1 MDFLSLDGW
10 IDGVRSFA
18 EQFTK
23 GFKRWQFGT
32 KKQLAFLEDFYLLVN
47 DGIPANRAIEMMAQ
61 VTTGL
66 TREVAESL
74 SDKIAQGQPLA
85 EGMKEWFAP
94 NVVEIIRVGEAGG
107 ALGQTLKSAINT
119 LGQQGAAVGAL
130 IGALAYPLMVIT
142 IACVIIIYLNT
153 SVFTQFKAIKPMEE
167 WPDAGIQLVAL
178 ANFIQGWW
186 WIVILSIIAIMI
198 VLKRM
203 MSNYTGE
210 FRPMLDRVPPFSL
223 YRRLSAARLLET
235 LGLLVSNGVVFKSA
249 IKVMQYQANPYM
261 QMHLA
266 QMENLLGKGRSNIAD
281 VLGTGLVDDQDLMRL
296 RVMAEVKGFEH
307 GLVRMGVRGTEQAT
321 DTMKLIAKISGGLLL
336 AVGGLMII
344 MIIRGI
350 FLTGMAMG
358 G

>member
-1 MDFLSLDGW
+1 MDFSSLDDLIGGLK
-10 IDGVRSFA
+10 IYTER
-18 EQFTK
+18 FTQ
-23 GFKRWQFGT
+23 GFKRWQFGN

-74 SDKIAQGQPLA
+74 GDKIAQGQPLA
-85 EGMKEWFAP
+85 DGMKEWFAP

-107 ALGQTLKSAINT
+107 ALAQTLKSAINT
-119 LGQQGAAVGAL
+119 LGQQGAAMGAL
-130 IGALAYPLMVIT
+130 VGALAYPLLVIT
-142 IACVIIIYLNT
+142 MASSIIIYLNT
-153 SVFTQFKAIKPMEE
+153 SVFTQFKAIKPMSE
-167 WPDAGIQLVAL
+167 WPDAGIQLVGL

-186 WIVILSIIAIMI
+186 WIVIVGLIVTIIVMRR
-198 VLKRM
+198 L

-210 FRPMLDRVPPFSL
+210 LRPTLDRIPPFSL

-266 QMENLLGKGRSNIAD
+266 QMERLLGKGRSNIAD
-281 VLGTGLVDDQDLMRL
+281 VLDTGLVEHQDLMRL

-321 DTMKLIAKISGGLLL
+321 DTMKMIAKVSGGLLL

-350 FLTGMAMG
+350 FMTGMAMG
-358 G
+358 S